1 MSFKSI
7 GEMFF
12 AKRNESPDNT
22 AYMYKESGEWKSVS
36 FREVTDKVEKLAAG
50 LAASGIKKGDKVAIV
65 SANCLEWAMV
75 DYATVSL
82 GAILVTIYPSLLKE
96 QVQYILNDSESKA
109 VFAQDDIQAEK
120 VDEIRKKVKTLES
133 FIIIDEKNSDIKDPW
148 KGFNSIIDDGTE
160 FLQKDDKYV
169 SNAVAG
175 ITRNDWL
182 TLIYT
187 SGTTGEPKGA
197 ILTHGNLLSNIEAGL
212 KRLTVGPT
220 DTFLSFLPLSHVFE
234 RMAGHYLA
242 YYSGAK
248 IAYAESID
256 TVPINMG
263 EIKPTVMA
271 SVPRLYEKM
280 YARVLESVEL
290 GSGLKQKIFHW
301 AVGVGR
307 EYINKIMYKKPV
319 GATLQ
324 YKRNIAYKL
333 VFSKL
338 AERVGG
344 KIRFMISGGAPL
356 SGEIA
361 EFFGAAGIMILE
373 GYGLTETSP
382 LISVNTLDDFRY
394 GTVGQPA
401 PGVDVRIEEDG
412 EISAKGPN
420 IMVGYYKKEADTKE
434 VLDDDGW
441 FHTGDIG
448 HLDEDGFLKI
458 TDRKKNILVTAGG
471 KNIAPQ
477 PIENIMITSK
487 YIEQFMMIG
496 DRRKFCSAV
505 IVASEDPLKKWAD
518 AKGLNYSGFS
528 ELVKLPGVQELVR
541 AEIDRLSAGL
551 ASYETI
557 KKFFMAPAPFTIESD
572 ELTPSLKV
580 KRKVVLEK
588 YAKEIDALYN
598 NGGND

>member
-1 MSFKSI
+1 MKYNSI

-12 AKRNESPDNT
+12 AKRTDSPEKT
-22 AYMYKESGEWKSVS
+22 AYMFKESGEWKSVS
-36 FREVTDKVEKLAAG
+36 FKDVVERAEKIAAG
-50 LAASGIKKGDKVAIV
+50 LSSSGIKKGDKVAIV
-65 SANCLEWAMV
+65 SANRLEWALI

-82 GAILVTIYPSLLKE
+82 GAVLVTIYPSLLKE

-109 VFAQDDIQAEK
+109 VFAEDDIQMEK
-120 VDEIRKKVKTLES
+120 INAVKDKLSELKNFITIDVKNSKIDAPWQGIDKLMDSGATTLES
-133 FIIIDEKNSDIKDPW
+133 DP
-148 KGFNSIIDDGTE
+148 NC
-160 FLQKDDKYV
+160 V
-169 SNAVAG
+169 ANAISEVK
-175 ITRNDWL
+175 TDDWL

-197 ILTHGNLLSNIEAGL
+197 ILTHGNLLSNVEGGL
-212 KRLTVGPT
+212 QSLSVGPD

-242 YYSGAK
+242 FYAGST

-256 TVPINMG
+256 AVPANMG
-263 EIKPTVMA
+263 EIKPTIMA

-280 YARVLESVEL
+280 YARVLENVEL
-290 GSGLKQKIFHW
+290 GSGAKQKIFHW

-307 EYINKIMYKKPV
+307 QYIHKIMYKQPV
-319 GATLQ
+319 GGLLQ
-324 YKRNIAYKL
+324 FKRNLAYKL

-344 KIRFMISGGAPL
+344 RIRFMISGGAPL

-361 EFFGAAGIMILE
+361 EFFGSAGIMILE

-382 LISVNTLDDFRY
+382 LITVNTLDAFRY
-394 GTVGQPA
+394 GFVGKVA
-401 PGVDVRIEEDG
+401 PGIEVKIADDG
-412 EISAKGPN
+412 EILAKGPN
-420 IMVGYYKKEADTKE
+420 IMVGYYKKEAETKE
-434 VLDDDGW
+434 VINTDGW

-448 HLDEDGFLKI
+448 HLEDGFLKI

-477 PIENIMITSK
+477 PIESNMVTSK
-487 YIEQFMMIG
+487 YMEQFLMLG
-496 DRRKFCSAV
+496 DKRKFCSAV
-505 IVASEDPLKKWAD
+505 IVAAEEPLQKWAD
-518 AKGLNYSGFS
+518 AKGLAYNNFA
-528 ELVKLPGVQELVR
+528 ELVALPGVEDLVS

-557 KKFFMAPAPFTIESD
+557 KKFILATAPFTIESG
-572 ELTPSLKV
+572 ELTPSMKV
-580 KRKVVLEK
+580 KRKVVISN
-588 YAKEIDALYN
+588 YQNEITAMYE
-598 NGGND
+598 

>member
-1 MSFKSI
+1 MSYKSI

-12 AKRNESPDNT
+12 AKRSESPDNT
-22 AYMYKESGEWKSVS
+22 AFMFKEGGEWNSVT
-36 FREVTDKVEKLAAG
+36 FKEVTDKVEKLAAG
-50 LAASGIKKGDKVAIV
+50 LASLGIKKGDKVAVV

-109 VFAQDDIQAEK
+109 VFAQDDIQVEK
-120 VDEIRKKVKTLES
+120 IDDIRSKVKSLES
-133 FIIIDEKNSDIKDPW
+133 FIVIDEKNSDVHDPW
-148 KGFNSIIDDGTE
+148 KSFSGVIDAGSE
-160 FLQKDDKYV
+160 FLEKNPDYIT
-169 SNAVAG
+169 NTVAD
-175 ITRNDWL
+175 ISRDDWL

-212 KRLTVGPT
+212 KRLAVGPS

-242 YYSGAK
+242 YHSGST

-256 TVPINMG
+256 AVPVNMG

-280 YARVLESVEL
+280 YARVLENVEL
-290 GSGLKQKIFHW
+290 GSSTKQKIFHW

-307 EYINKIMYKKPV
+307 EYINKVMYKKPIGSV
-319 GATLQ
+319 LQ
-324 YKRNIAYKL
+324 FKRNLAYKL

-344 KIRFMISGGAPL
+344 RIRFMISGGAPL

-394 GTVGQPA
+394 GSVGQPA

-458 TDRKKNILVTAGG
+458 TDRKKNIIVTAGG

-496 DRRKFCSAV
+496 DKRKFCSAV
-505 IVASEDPLKKWAD
+505 IVAAEEPLKKWAD
-518 AKGLNYSGFS
+518 AKGLKYNNFS
-528 ELVKLPGVQELVR
+528 ELVRLPGVEELIQ

-557 KKFFMAPAPFTIESD
+557 KKFFLAPEPFTIESE

-588 YAKEIDALYN
+588 YGKEIDAMYD